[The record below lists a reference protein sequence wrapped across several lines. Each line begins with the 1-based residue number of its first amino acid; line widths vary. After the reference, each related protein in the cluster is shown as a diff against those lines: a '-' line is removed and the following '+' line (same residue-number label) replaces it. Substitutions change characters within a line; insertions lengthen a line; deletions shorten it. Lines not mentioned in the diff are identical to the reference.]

1 MSWSSDVF
9 FYINTQKVFV
19 SRLRNFGYF
28 HMIELLLLYV
38 SIHQIVEG
46 NSKSGS
52 NNINKNLEGEICVR
66 LYGSYEW

>member
-1 MSWSSDVF
+1 
-9 FYINTQKVFV
+9 
-19 SRLRNFGYF
+19 
-28 HMIELLLLYV
+28 MIELLLLYV

-52 NNINKNLEGEICVR
+52 NNINKNLAGEICVR